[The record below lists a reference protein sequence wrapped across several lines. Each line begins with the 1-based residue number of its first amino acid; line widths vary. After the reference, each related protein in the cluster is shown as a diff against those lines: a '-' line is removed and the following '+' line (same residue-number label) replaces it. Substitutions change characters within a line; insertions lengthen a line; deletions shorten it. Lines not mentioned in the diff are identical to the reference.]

1 MWMTPETEDGMSAQ
15 RSYIILDEQDNV
27 ATVVRDLPCGDAV
40 ETDAGEI
47 VMRQAIPYGHKF
59 ALREIP
65 KGEYVVKY
73 GAQIGR
79 ATAPISQGDHVHV
92 HNVEDI
98 VDEVRKK

>member
-1 MWMTPETEDGMSAQ
+1 MSAK
-15 RSYIILDEQDNV
+15 RPYIVLDEQDNV
-27 ATVVRDLPCGDAV
+27 ATVIRDLPSGDKV
-40 ETDAGEI
+40 ESEGGEI
-47 VMRQAIPYGHKF
+47 IVRQAIPYGHKF

-65 KGEYVVKY
+65 QGEYVIKY

-79 ATAPISQGDHVHV
+79 ATAPISKGDYVHI